1 MFGAVARFLR
11 GVAFDREGFE
21 SFQRGARVG
30 GRRVVARGLR
40 GAERVLLWVK
50 DDAFQ
55 WYTPVSVEIAGA
67 AFTLDGLAD
76 GAWCGRWYEPWSG
89 VWREEVE
96 LLATGDELA
105 LEVPPFARDVALS
118 LARCELR

>member
-96 LLATGDELA
+96 LLATGGELA